1 MLVRPSRVLRCLTFF
16 LLSLVVT
23 YAQQKI
29 HGQQK
34 EDQPDG
40 PALAPSESLKQ
51 FVTSEGLTISELLA
65 EPTVRQPLFATF
77 DVEGRLWVV
86 QYLQYP
92 EPAGIKQLSRD
103 NFWRIVYDRL
113 PKPPGQDVPGADRI
127 TLFEKRGTEGKYQE
141 IGDFV
146 SGLNIATSIVPTSRG
161 AWILQPPYLLFY
173 PDANGDLKADGPP
186 EVHLQGFG
194 MEDTHSV
201 VNNLC
206 MGPDGWLYAAQGS
219 TVSAAVSNYG
229 SSDPPQKSMG
239 QLIWRY
245 HPDLRKYEV
254 FAEGGGN
261 AFGVAFDDSGRVF
274 SGHNGGDTRGFHYV
288 QGGYFRKGFSKH
300 GNLSNPFSFGY
311 LMPMEHDPIQRFTHT
326 MLAARGTSLEAQ
338 MADSLLCVDP
348 LHGTLVNAKMIPRG
362 STYRT
367 EDVGLALKTS
377 DKWFRP
383 VAIADGP
390 DGAAYVCDWYDF
402 QVAHIYAHVGKLD
415 KDHGRIYRVAGTL
428 PGAEWDPKAARGQ
441 DAESLSWLIER
452 LKHPYRW
459 QRAHARQLI
468 AEHALR
474 ATALERLKNLLQTEG
489 QAALE
494 SLWTMHLCGWLAD
507 TIPHRAGQPVA
518 VEFNALTHHV
528 SADVRAWAVRLV
540 CDDQLVDRQTFAA
553 LLSLANREQNP
564 QVLSQLA
571 CSAKRL
577 PAQEAV
583 QLIAAMLDR
592 DLPLDDLHL
601 PHLVW
606 WAVEKNADDLASIEK
621 YLLNKESLWDRELFT
636 SQIAPK
642 LVKRWALKGGVA
654 PMANLVSLLKRVK
667 SLTSQQ
673 RSRVVPPLNTGFEE
687 AFEGRTLASV
697 PDAVLDSLIELGQPS
712 LALKLRRGDKSA
724 FEEAIAVVSDVKKP
738 QAERVQLLQI
748 LGQVRSADIKT
759 AENLTAALLKLV
771 TEDKLQPVKSA
782 AVAALAQGQG
792 EIAESLLVRWSEMS
806 KDTQLAVGALFASR
820 PEWTTAWID
829 AVEKQKAQSTDVPL
843 EVVRGMRL
851 HNDVDLQ
858 ARLAKIYPVSGT
870 IDLPKAKMA
879 VSKIEA
885 TIENGNGDPYAG
897 KKLYMQTCGRCHTL
911 FDGGGQIGPSLTG
924 YQRDQLATLALNIVG
939 PNLEV
944 REGYQG
950 YALLTDSGQLLTGFI
965 EQESPDQ
972 VTLRSVDGISY
983 TIERDRIE
991 SMKPQPQSL
1000 MPEGLLDNLS
1010 EQQIRDL
1017 FAYLRSSQPLSDGT

>member
-1 MLVRPSRVLRCLTFF
+1 MYVRSATLIVWLYAI
-16 LLSLVVT
+16 LLSAESTV
-23 YAQQKI
+23 A
-29 HGQQK
+29 QQK

-40 PALAPSESLKQ
+40 PALAPAESLKE
-51 FVTSEGLTISELLA
+51 FVTSDGLNITELLA

-77 DVEGRLWVV
+77 DVDGRMWVV

-127 TLFEKRGTEGKYQE
+127 TLFEKSGGSGEYKE
-141 IGDFV
+141 VGDFV

-201 VNNLC
+201 VNSLC

-229 SSDPPQKSMG
+229 SSEPPQKSMG

-245 HPDLRKYEV
+245 HPDLRKYEIY
-254 FAEGGGN
+254 AEGGGN
-261 AFGVAFDDSGRVF
+261 SFGVAFDDSGRVF

-288 QGGYFRKGFSKH
+288 QGGYFRKGFNKH
-300 GNLSNPFSFGY
+300 GNLSNPYSFGY

-326 MLAARGTSLEAQ
+326 MLAARGTSLEEQ
-338 MADSLLCVDP
+338 LPNSLLCVDP
-348 LHGTLVNAKMIPRG
+348 LHGTLVNTKLIPRG

-367 EDVGLALKTS
+367 VDVGLALKTT

-415 KDHGRIYRVAGTL
+415 KDHGRIYRVAGTT
-428 PGAEWDPKAARGQ
+428 PGATWEPKKARGK
-441 DAESLSWLIER
+441 DAESLEWLLVR

-459 QRAHARQLI
+459 QRSHARQLI
-468 AEHALR
+468 AEHPLR
-474 ATALERLKNLLQTEG
+474 SAAREPLRKLLQMEG

-494 SLWTMHLCGWLAD
+494 ALWTMHLCGWIAD
-507 TIPHRAGQPVA
+507 TIPYRSDETPV
-518 VEFNALTHHV
+518 VEFKSLTNHA
-528 SADVRAWAVRLV
+528 SADVRSWAVRLV
-540 CDDQLVDRQTFAA
+540 CDDQQVASNTLSELR
-553 LLSLANREQNP
+553 LLAERELEP
-564 QVLSQLA
+564 QVLSQIA

-577 PAQEAV
+577 TAEMSTKLVAT
-583 QLIAAMLDR
+583 LLKR

-601 PHLVW
+601 PHLIW
-606 WAVEKNADDLASIEK
+606 WAVEKHADDYVNVEQNLTQVET
-621 YLLNKESLWDRELFT
+621 LWDRELFV

-642 LVKRWALKGGVA
+642 LVKRWALKGGA
-654 PMANLVSLLKRVK
+654 SSMANLANLLRRVK
-667 SLTSQQ
+667 NLSSE
-673 RSRVVPPLNTGFEE
+673 RRARVVPPLTAGFEE

-697 PDAVLDSLIELGQPS
+697 PDTVLNSLIELGQPS
-712 LALKLRRGDKSA
+712 LALRLRRGDKMA
-724 FEEAIAVVSDVKKP
+724 FEQAMTVVADSKQP

-748 LGQVRSADIKT
+748 LGQVQSKDSKT
-759 AENLTAALLKLV
+759 AEQMTATLLRMV
-771 TEDKLQPVKSA
+771 TGDKLQPIKSA
-782 AVAALAQGQG
+782 AIAALAHGQG
-792 EIAESLLVRWSEMS
+792 EVAESLLSQWSQMS
-806 KDTQLAVGALFASR
+806 IETRLAVGALLASR
-820 PEWTTAWID
+820 SEWTVAWIS
-829 AVEKQKAQSTDVPL
+829 AVEKQRADANDVPL
-843 EVVRGMRL
+843 EVVRSMRL
-851 HNDVDLQ
+851 HSDPALLE
-858 ARLAKIYPVSGT
+858 RLAKIYPVSGT
-870 IDLPKAKMA
+870 IDLPKAKSA
-879 VSKIEA
+879 VAKIAA
-885 TIENGNGDPYAG
+885 TIDGGNGDPYAG
-897 KKLYMQTCGRCHTL
+897 KKLYMQSCGRCHIL

-924 YQRDQLATLALNIVG
+924 YQRDQLATLTLNIVG
-939 PNLEV
+939 PSLEV
-944 REGYQG
+944 REGYQS
-950 YALLTDSGQLLTGFI
+950 YALLTESGQLLTGYI

-972 VTLRSVDGISY
+972 VTLRAVDGLSY
-983 TIERDRIE
+983 TIERERIE

-1010 EQQIRDL
+1010 DQQIRDL

>member
-1 MLVRPSRVLRCLTFF
+1 MHLRSSALIVWLCTNWLFAN
-16 LLSLVVT
+16 LLIPQS
-23 YAQQKI
+23 AFA
-29 HGQQK
+29 QQK

-40 PALAPSESLKQ
+40 PALSPAESLQQ
-51 FVTSEGLTISELLA
+51 FVTSDGLSITELLT
-65 EPTVRQPLFATF
+65 EPTIRQPLFATF
-77 DVEGRLWVV
+77 DVDGRLWVV

-103 NFWRIVYDRL
+103 NFWRIVYDRM

-127 TLFEKRGTEGKYQE
+127 TLFESQGGDGQYKE

-194 MEDTHSV
+194 LEDTHSV
-201 VNNLC
+201 VNSLC

-219 TVSAAVSNYG
+219 TVSAAVANYG

-245 HPDLRKYEV
+245 HPDLRKYEI

-261 AFGVAFDDSGRVF
+261 SFGVAFDDSGRVF

-288 QGGYFRKGFSKH
+288 QGGYFRKGFNKH
-300 GNLSNPFSFGY
+300 GNLSNPYSFGY

-326 MLAARGTSLEAQ
+326 MLSARGTSLEAQ
-338 MADSLLCVDP
+338 MPDSLLCVDP
-348 LHGTLVNAKMIPRG
+348 LHGTLVNAKLIPRG

-367 EDVGLALKTS
+367 EDVGLALKTK

-415 KDHGRIYRVAGTL
+415 KDHGRIYRVAGTTQ
-428 PGAEWDPKAARGQ
+428 GAAWEPKMARGQ
-441 DAESLSWLIER
+441 DAQSLAWLLER

-459 QRAHARQLI
+459 QRSHARQLI
-468 AEHALR
+468 AEHPLRNTARNALSQ
-474 ATALERLKNLLQTEG
+474 LLQTNG
-489 QAALE
+489 QAGLE
-494 SLWTMHLCGWLAD
+494 ALWTMHLCGW
-507 TIPHRAGQPVA
+507 IPDSIPFRSQESAA
-518 VEFNALTHHV
+518 VDLRTLTSHA
-528 SADVRAWAVRLV
+528 SADVRSWVVRLV
-540 CDDQLVDRQTFAA
+540 CDDQLVNAQTLKELLA
-553 LLSLANREQNP
+553 LAERERDP
-564 QVLSQLA
+564 QVLSQIA

-577 PAQEAV
+577 PAEMSNKIVAT
-583 QLIAAMLDR
+583 LLKR

-601 PHLVW
+601 PHLIW
-606 WAVEKNADDLASIEK
+606 WAVEKHADDYANLEQS
-621 YLLNKESLWDRELFT
+621 LLNVDSLWDRELFLG
-636 SQIAPK
+636 QIAPK
-642 LVKRWALKGGVA
+642 LVKRWALKGGS
-654 PMANLVSLLKRVK
+654 PSMSKLANLLRRVK
-667 SLTSQQ
+667 GLSSERRARAVQPLTA
-673 RSRVVPPLNTGFEE
+673 GFEE

-697 PDAVLDSLIELGQPS
+697 TDEVLDSLIELGQPS
-712 LALKLRRGDKSA
+712 LALRLRRGDKSA
-724 FEEAIAVVSDVKKP
+724 FEQAIAVVADSKQP

-748 LGQVRSADIKT
+748 LGQIRSTDPKT
-759 AENLTAALLKLV
+759 AEQMTAALLRLV
-771 TEDKLQPVKSA
+771 AEDKLQAIKSS

-792 EIAESLLVRWSEMS
+792 EIAESLLVLWDKMS
-806 KDTQLAVGALFASR
+806 VETRLAVGALLASR
-820 PEWTTAWID
+820 VEWTTAWVN
-829 AVEKQKAQSTDVPL
+829 AVEKQRVGANDVPL
-843 EVVRGMRL
+843 EVVRSMRL
-851 HNDVDLQ
+851 HSAPTLLE
-858 ARLAKIYPVSGT
+858 RMAKIYPVSGN
-870 IDLPKAKMA
+870 IDLPKAKAA
-879 VSKIEA
+879 VSKIAA
-885 TIENGNGDPYAG
+885 TIEAGNGDPYAG
-897 KKLYMQTCGRCHTL
+897 KKLYMQSCGRCHTL

-924 YQRDQLATLALNIVG
+924 YQRDQLETLTLNIVG
-939 PNLEV
+939 PSLEV
-944 REGYQG
+944 REGYQS
-950 YALLTDSGQLLTGFI
+950 YALLTESGQLLTGFI
-965 EQESPDQ
+965 EQDSPDQ
-972 VTLRSVDGISY
+972 VTLRAVDGLSY
-983 TIERDRIE
+983 TIERERIE

>member
-1 MLVRPSRVLRCLTFF
+1 MIVRK
-16 LLSLVVT
+16 LSLFCWMIALTVT
-23 YAQQKI
+23 SITAVAQQKT
-29 HGQQK
+29 
-34 EDQPDG
+34 DQPDG
-40 PALAPSESLKQ
+40 PALAPAESLKQ
-51 FVTSEGLTISELLA
+51 FVTSNGLTITELLA

-77 DVEGRLWVV
+77 DVDGRMWVV

-103 NFWRIVYDRL
+103 NFWRIVYDRM
-113 PKPPGQDVPGADRI
+113 PKPPGHDVLGADRI
-127 TLFEKRGTEGKYQE
+127 TLFETHGDSGEYKE

-146 SGLNIATSIVPTSRG
+146 SGLNIATSIIPTSRG

-173 PDANGDLKADGPP
+173 PDATGDLKADGPP

-194 MEDTHSV
+194 LEDTHSV
-201 VNNLC
+201 VNSLC

-229 SSDPPQKSMG
+229 SSEPPQKSMG

-261 AFGVAFDDSGRVF
+261 SFGVAFDDSGRVF

-300 GNLSNPFSFGY
+300 GNLSNPYSFGY

-326 MLAARGTSLEAQ
+326 MLAAKGTSLEAQ
-338 MADSLLCVDP
+338 MPDSLLCVDP
-348 LHGTLVNAKMIPRG
+348 LHGTLVNTKLIPRG

-367 EDVGLALKTS
+367 EDVGLALKTT

-415 KDHGRIYRVAGTL
+415 KDHGRIYRVAGTSQ
-428 PGAEWDPKAARGQ
+428 GAVWEPKKARGQ
-441 DAESLSWLIER
+441 DAESLVWLLER

-459 QRAHARQLI
+459 QRAQARQLI
-468 AEHALR
+468 AEHPLR
-474 ATALERLKNLLQTEG
+474 STAREPLNKLLHTEG

-494 SLWTMHLCGWLAD
+494 ALWTMHLCGWIAD
-507 TIPHRAGQPVA
+507 TIPHHSGEQSAVA
-518 VEFNALTHHV
+518 FNSLANHV

-540 CDDQLVDRQTFAA
+540 CDDQLVELQTLAELLALAA
-553 LLSLANREQNP
+553 REQDP
-564 QVLSQLA
+564 QVLSQIA

-577 PAQEAV
+577 PAEMSIKLV
-583 QLIAAMLDR
+583 AALLDR
-592 DLPLDDLHL
+592 DLLRDDLHL
-601 PHLVW
+601 PHLIW
-606 WAVEKNADDLASIEK
+606 WAVEKHADDYVNVEQN
-621 YLLNKESLWDRELFT
+621 LLKFDSLWDRELFV
-636 SQIAPK
+636 SQVAPK

-654 PMANLVSLLKRVK
+654 SMSNLASLLRRVK
-667 SLTSQQ
+667 NLSAG
-673 RSRVVPPLNTGFEE
+673 RRARVVPPITAGFEE

-697 PDAVLDSLIELGQPS
+697 SDTVLDSLIELGQPS
-712 LALKLRRGDKSA
+712 LALRLRRGDNVA
-724 FEEAIAVVSDVKKP
+724 FEQAITFVADSKQP
-738 QAERVQLLQI
+738 QAQRVQLLQI
-748 LGQVRSADIKT
+748 LGQVRPTNSKT
-759 AENLTAALLKLV
+759 ADQMTAALLRLV
-771 TEDKLQPVKSA
+771 AEDMLQVIKSS
-782 AVAALAQGQG
+782 AVAALALGQG
-792 EIAESLLVRWSEMS
+792 EIAESLLSQWDKMS
-806 KDTQLAVGALFASR
+806 TETRLAVGALFASR
-820 PEWTTAWID
+820 PEWTAAWIG
-829 AVEKQKAQSTDVPL
+829 AVEKQLVGANDIPL
-843 EVVRGMRL
+843 EVVRSMRL
-851 HNDVDLQ
+851 HSDPALLD
-858 ARLAKIYPVSGT
+858 RLSNIYPVSGT
-870 IDLPKAKMA
+870 VDLPKAKLA
-879 VSKIEA
+879 VSKIAA
-885 TIENGNGDPYAG
+885 TIDGGNGDPYAG
-897 KKLYMQTCGRCHTL
+897 KKLYMQSCGRCHTL

-924 YQRDQLATLALNIVG
+924 YQRDQLATLTLNIVG
-939 PNLEV
+939 PSLEV
-944 REGYQG
+944 REGYQS

-965 EQESPDQ
+965 EQDSPDQ
-972 VTLRSVDGISY
+972 VTLRAVDGISY
-983 TIERDRIE
+983 TVERNRIE

-1017 FAYLRSSQPLSDGT
+1017 FAYLRSSQPLSDGS

>member
-1 MLVRPSRVLRCLTFF
+1 MFVRASTLIGWLFAITLTSLPSL
-16 LLSLVVT
+16 
-23 YAQQKI
+23 A
-29 HGQQK
+29 QQK

-40 PALAPSESLKQ
+40 PALAPAESLKQ
-51 FVTSEGLTISELLA
+51 FVTSNGLTITELLA

-77 DVEGRLWVV
+77 DVYGRMWVV

-92 EPAGIKQLSRD
+92 KPAGIKQLSRD
-103 NFWRIVYDRL
+103 NFWRIVYDRM

-127 TLFEKRGTEGKYQE
+127 TLFEKQGDSGGYKEV
-141 IGDFV
+141 GDFV

-194 MEDTHSV
+194 LEDTHSV
-201 VNNLC
+201 VNSLC

-229 SSDPPQKSMG
+229 SSDPPQKSLG

-245 HPDLRKYEV
+245 HPELRKYEV

-261 AFGVAFDDSGRVF
+261 SFGVAFDDSGRVF

-300 GNLSNPFSFGY
+300 GSLSNPYSFGY

-326 MLAARGTSLEAQ
+326 MLAAKGTSLEAQ
-338 MADSLLCVDP
+338 MRDSLLCVDP
-348 LHGTLVNAKMIPRG
+348 LHGTLVNTQLIPRG

-367 EDVGLALKTS
+367 EDLGISLKTT

-402 QVAHIYAHVGKLD
+402 QVAHLYAHVGKLD
-415 KDHGRIYRVAGTL
+415 KDHGRIYRVAGTSS
-428 PGAEWDPKAARGQ
+428 GAEWESKKARGQ
-441 DAESLSWLIER
+441 DAGALGWLLER

-468 AEHALR
+468 SQHPLR
-474 ATALERLKNLLQTEG
+474 SAAREPLNKLLHTEG

-494 SLWTMHLCGWLAD
+494 ALWTMHLCGWVAD
-507 TIPHRAGQPVA
+507 TIPYRSDKQSAA
-518 VEFNALTHHV
+518 ELKSLTNHV
-528 SADVRAWAVRLV
+528 SADVRAWTVRLV
-540 CDDQLVDRQTFAA
+540 CDDQRVELQTLAVLLALAA
-553 LLSLANREQNP
+553 HEQDS
-564 QVLSQLA
+564 QVLSQIA

-577 PAQEAV
+577 PAEMSTKLVAT
-583 QLIAAMLDR
+583 LLDR
-592 DLPLDDLHL
+592 ELPQDDLHL
-601 PHLVW
+601 PHLIW
-606 WAVEKNADDLASIEK
+606 WAVEKHADDYSNVEQN
-621 YLLNKESLWDRELFT
+621 LLTRDSLWDRELFV

-642 LVKRWALKGGVA
+642 LVKRWALKGGRA
-654 PMANLVSLLKRVK
+654 AMSNLASLLRLVK
-667 SLTSQQ
+667 NLPSE
-673 RSRVVPPLNTGFEE
+673 RRARAVPPLSTGFEE

-697 PDAVLDSLIELGQPS
+697 PDAVLDSLIELGAPS
-712 LALKLRRGDKSA
+712 LALRLRHGDKAA
-724 FEEAIAVVSDVKKP
+724 FEQAITAVTDSKQP

-748 LGQVRSADIKT
+748 LGQLRSEDSKT
-759 AENLTAALLKLV
+759 AEQMTAALLRLIAK
-771 TEDKLQPVKSA
+771 DKVQAIKSS
-782 AVAALAQGQG
+782 AVAALALGQG
-792 EIAESLLVRWSEMS
+792 KIAESLLSQWATMS
-806 KDTQLAVGALFASR
+806 KETRLAVGALLASR
-820 PEWTTAWID
+820 ADWTGAWVT
-829 AVEKQKAQSTDVPL
+829 AVEEQQVGATDVPL
-843 EVVRGMRL
+843 EVIRSMRL
-851 HNDVDLQ
+851 HSDTGLLD
-858 ARLAKIYPVSGT
+858 RLAKIYPVSGT
-870 IDLPKAKMA
+870 MDLPKAKLA
-879 VSKIEA
+879 VSKIVA
-885 TIENGNGDPYAG
+885 TIEGGNGDPYAG
-897 KKLYMQTCGRCHTL
+897 KKLYMQSCGRCHTL

-924 YQRDQLATLALNIVG
+924 YQRDQLAALTLNIVG
-939 PNLEV
+939 PSLEV
-944 REGYQG
+944 REGYQS

-965 EQESPDQ
+965 EQDSPDQ
-972 VTLRSVDGISY
+972 VTLRAVDGLSY
-983 TIERDRIE
+983 TIERTRIE

-1017 FAYLRSSQPLSDGT
+1017 FAYLRSSQPLSDGS